1 MDVKNLHAK
10 LENLK
15 LLKENTENNF
25 LDMSLDN
32 DFLGMTPKVQSV
44 KAKTNNETA
53 SNLKASVQQ
62 KK

>member
-1 MDVKNLHAK
+1 MNVKNLHAK

-32 DFLGMTPKVQSV
+32 DILDLIPKV
-44 KAKTNNETA
+44 
-53 SNLKASVQQ
+53 
-62 KK
+62 

>member
-1 MDVKNLHAK
+1 MDVKHLHAK

-44 KAKTNNETA
+44 KAKTNNETT
-53 SNLKASVQQ
+53 SNLKASV
-62 KK
+62 

>member
-1 MDVKNLHAK
+1 MDVKHLHAK

-32 DFLGMTPKVQSV
+32 DFLDLTPKV
-44 KAKTNNETA
+44 
-53 SNLKASVQQ
+53 
-62 KK
+62 